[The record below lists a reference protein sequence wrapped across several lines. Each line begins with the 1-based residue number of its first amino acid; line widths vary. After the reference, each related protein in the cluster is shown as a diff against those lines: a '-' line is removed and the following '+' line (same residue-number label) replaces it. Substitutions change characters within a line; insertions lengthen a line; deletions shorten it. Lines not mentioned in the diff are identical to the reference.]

1 MLPDDPD
8 AALARALRE
17 CQIIIAVMIAGVTLF
32 VVLVLLVL
40 PVFGKAPATPILS
53 LVAVG
58 FVAVWMVLAWLVP
71 RRIADRVVRDR
82 ARAPKGPEDLEA
94 SLAGFK
100 TKTVVAAACLEGP
113 VLFALVAYMSER
125 SPIALAAAAPAFL
138 FLMLQFPTRPALESW
153 LDDHLRRLDQ
163 ARQTNP
169 D

>member
-8 AALARALRE
+8 VALARGLRE
-17 CQIIIAVMIAGVTLF
+17 CQIIIAVLIAGVTLF
-32 VVLVLLVL
+32 AALVLLVL
-40 PVFGKAPATPILS
+40 PGFGRAPATPILS

-58 FVAVWMVLAWLVP
+58 FVAMDMVLAWLIP

-94 SLAGFK
+94 LLAGFK
-100 TKTVVAAACLEGP
+100 TKMVVAAGCLEGS
-113 VLFALVAYMSER
+113 VLFALVAYMIER

-153 LDDHLRRLDQ
+153 LDDRLRRLDQ
-163 ARQTNP
+163 ARQIGP